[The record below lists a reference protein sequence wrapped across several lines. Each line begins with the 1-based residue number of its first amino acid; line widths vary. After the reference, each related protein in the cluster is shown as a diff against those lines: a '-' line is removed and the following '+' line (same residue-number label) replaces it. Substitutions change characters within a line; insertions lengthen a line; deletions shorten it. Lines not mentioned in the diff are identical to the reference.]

1 MKKTTKTTIKEITK
15 EQAATIFQ
23 AAVYGRMAYK
33 EGKKAAAQD
42 KNVMSLIGDKD
53 ITIAILDAWNNEWQA
68 AHLEAVGLK

>member
-1 MKKTTKTTIKEITK
+1 MKKTIKNISK
-15 EQAATIFQ
+15 EQAQVILQ
-23 AAVYGRMAYK
+23 AAVYGRMAYN

-53 ITIAILDAWNNEWQA
+53 ITIAILDAWSNEWQA